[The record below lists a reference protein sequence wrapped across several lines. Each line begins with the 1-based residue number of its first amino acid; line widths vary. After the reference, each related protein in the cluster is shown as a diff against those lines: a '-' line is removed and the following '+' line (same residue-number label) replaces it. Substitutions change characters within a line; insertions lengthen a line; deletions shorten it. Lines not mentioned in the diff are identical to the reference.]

1 MVFFRFISYVF
12 LIYAM
17 ISSAYIVYDEWY
29 RFHTVFLFINI
40 INIFVFFT
48 FYIMIPSVFVF
59 ILRDGGMNSMFLEL
73 IFILIYVVFAS
84 FMQSQLSGVRD
95 LQFGAD
101 FYIKDGVAM
110 PIYYW
115 DRLWQV
121 LSTYFVS
128 YALFRGAMF
137 ISARGEG
144 NGR

>member
-1 MVFFRFISYVF
+1 
-12 LIYAM
+12 
-17 ISSAYIVYDEWY
+17 
-29 RFHTVFLFINI
+29 
-40 INIFVFFT
+40 
-48 FYIMIPSVFVF
+48 
-59 ILRDGGMNSMFLEL
+59 MNSMFLEL